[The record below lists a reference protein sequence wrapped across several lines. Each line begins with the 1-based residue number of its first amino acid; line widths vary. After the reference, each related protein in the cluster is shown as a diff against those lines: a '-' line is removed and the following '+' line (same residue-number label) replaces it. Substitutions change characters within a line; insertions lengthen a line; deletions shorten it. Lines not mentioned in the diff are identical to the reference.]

1 MRKILPIILALIGL
15 AGGVGAGYFLRPP
28 AEAAAES
35 QGADPPP
42 GAPPAQAAADRAAAV
57 EYVKLNNQFI
67 IPVVQK
73 ARVEALVI
81 LSLSLEVKT
90 GATERVYS
98 VEPKLRDSFLQV
110 LFEHANAGG
119 FSGAFTETINIS
131 ALRRALLE
139 AARKT
144 LRDDVSDVLISDI
157 VRQDTS

>member
-15 AGGVGAGYFLRPP
+15 AGGMGAGYFLRPP
-28 AEAAAES
+28 AEVAAEGE
-35 QGADPPP
+35 GADP
-42 GAPPAQAAADRAAAV
+42 APDAPSAADEAAAV

-67 IPVVQK
+67 IPVVK
-73 ARVEALVI
+73 NARVEALVI

-119 FSGAFTETINIS
+119 FDGAFTETINIS

-139 AARKT
+139 AAQKT
-144 LRDDVSDVLISDI
+144 LQKDVTDVLISDI
-157 VRQDTS
+157 VRQDTT

>member
-15 AGGVGAGYFLRPP
+15 AGGMGAGYFLRPP
-28 AEAAAES
+28 AEVAAEGE
-35 QGADPPP
+35 GADP
-42 GAPPAQAAADRAAAV
+42 APDAPTAAAAPAAV

-67 IPVVQK
+67 IPVVQN

-119 FSGAFTETINIS
+119 FNGAFTESINIS

-139 AARKT
+139 AAQKT
-144 LRDDVSDVLISDI
+144 LQKDVTGVLISDM
-157 VRQDTS
+157 VRQDTT

>member
-15 AGGVGAGYFLRPP
+15 AGGMGAGYFLRPP
-28 AEAAAES
+28 AEVAAEG
-35 QGADPPP
+35 QDVEP
-42 GAPPAQAAADRAAAV
+42 APDAPSAADDAAAV

-67 IPVVQK
+67 IPVVQN

-90 GATERVYS
+90 GTTERVYS

-119 FSGAFTETINIS
+119 FNGAFTESINIS

-139 AARKT
+139 AAQKT
-144 LRDDVSDVLISDI
+144 LQKDVTDVLISDM
-157 VRQDTS
+157 VRQDTT